1 LQAISE
7 PIGGVSGDLRAAGSP
22 QIDDLGSPRGT
33 GRPETGRSPERGAVP
48 RSDGAG
54 PVALAVLEAADDE
67 AGELIRDCSLRSP
80 LRALNSPGLPRDPVM
95 QIKRES
101 A

>member
-1 LQAISE
+1 MLVYPFRTEGRTVATKLPYGPLRPSDPSIRPPSLLSAR
-7 PIGGVSGDLRAAGSP
+7 SG
-22 QIDDLGSPRGT
+22 
-33 GRPETGRSPERGAVP
+33 
-48 RSDGAG
+48 
-54 PVALAVLEAADDE
+54 
-67 AGELIRDCSLRSP
+67 SLRSP